1 MMKYADYY
9 THMLVFLC
17 DKCKGP
23 APVIFTRPG
32 PPGKLEGLI
41 KVKCSGGHVMHKPE
55 SGAVHVVELAF
66 QNGECFLLRN
76 DTRLPQGCG

>member
-1 MMKYADYY
+1 MMKYAEYN

-32 PPGKLEGLI
+32 RPGKLEELI
-41 KVKCSGGHVMHKPE
+41 EVNCSGDHIMHKPE
-55 SGAVHVVELAF
+55 SAAVHVVELAF
-66 QNGECFLLRN
+66 QDGECFVLRN
-76 DTRLPQGCG
+76 HTQLAQGCS